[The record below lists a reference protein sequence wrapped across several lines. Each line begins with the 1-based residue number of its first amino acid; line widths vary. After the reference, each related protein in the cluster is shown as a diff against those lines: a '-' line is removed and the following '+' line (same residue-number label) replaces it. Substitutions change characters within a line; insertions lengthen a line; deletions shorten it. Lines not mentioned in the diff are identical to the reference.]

1 MTTPQPATAP
11 QYCVLEGQYCRL
23 EPLASKHLS
32 DLFEAING
40 PEIDKRHQYLLEV
53 APASVDELA
62 TWLEQADRNPDLMFF
77 AVIDQSTGK
86 CGGRQAMMRIRPEHG
101 SIEIGSI
108 LWGKG
113 IARTR
118 IATEALYLFAKHVF
132 QDLGNRRFEWKCN
145 NDNAPSKRAANR
157 FGFTFEGVFRQDLI
171 LRNKN
176 RDTAWFSMLDNEWP
190 ALKVHYENWLKLDNF
205 DEKGMA
211 KTSLTIPR
219 VG

>member
-1 MTTPQPATAP
+1 MTILQAATAP
-11 QYCVLEGQYCRL
+11 QYCMLEGQFCRL
-23 EPLASKHLS
+23 EPLAPKHLE
-32 DLFEAING
+32 DLFNAIDG
-40 PEIDKRHQYLLEV
+40 PQVDKRHQYLLET

-62 TWLEQADRNPDLMFF
+62 TWLEQADSNPDLMFF
-77 AVIDQSTGK
+77 AVIDKSSGK
-86 CGGRQAMMRIRPEHG
+86 CGGRQALMRIRHEHG

-118 IATEALYLFAKHVF
+118 MATEALYLFAKHIF
-132 QDLGNRRFEWKCN
+132 EDLGNRRFEWKCN
-145 NDNAPSKRAANR
+145 NDNIPSKRAANR

-176 RDTAWFSMLDNEWP
+176 RDTAWFSMLDSEWP
-190 ALKVHYENWLKLDNF
+190 TLRAHYDTWLKPDNF
-205 DEKGMA
+205 DEKGIA

-219 VG
+219 V